1 METSKVKRFL
11 WKVLEIREVG
21 AVLPLLIAVVLFTAK
36 SDRFLTWDNMINV
49 LRIASFTMIC
59 AIGECYLLIS
69 GSWDISIGAV
79 YSLGGVIAGL
89 AMTSLGLPIWLSI
102 VLALVCGAV
111 IGLVNAFLVQK
122 LDMPA
127 FVATVGT
134 QFIAKGLVQ
143 GITKGT
149 PVYPLPDS
157 FLTVG
162 QSNLEIGSLGIPWV
176 LVIAIALAIVAGL
189 ILKYTTY
196 GRKIYA
202 VGGNGEAARLAGIPT
217 TKIRFS
223 AFILCGVLAAL
234 TGVLMASRL
243 GSAQANIGNGFE
255 MIVIAGAVIGGISMS
270 GGAGSIFGMALGAFF
285 MAMITNGMTLIKIS
299 ATWQTLVTGA
309 ILILACSLEYV
320 RNRLKASLNS

>member
-1 METSKVKRFL
+1 MEISKTKRIL
-11 WKVLEIREVG
+11 WKILEIREVG
-21 AVLPLLIAVVLFTAK
+21 AVLPLLIAVILFTAK
-36 SDRFLTWDNMINV
+36 SDRFLTYDNMINV

-89 AMTSLGLPIWLSI
+89 AMTSMGLPIWLSTI
-102 VLALVCGAV
+102 LALVAGGI
-111 IGLVNAFLVQK
+111 IGLVNAFLVEK
-122 LDMPA
+122 LEMPA

-149 PVYPLPDS
+149 PVYPLPDK
-157 FLTVG
+157 FLGIG
-162 QSNLEIGSLGIPWV
+162 QTNLQIGSMGIPWV
-176 LVIAIALAIVAGL
+176 LVIAIVLSIIAGL

-285 MAMITNGMTLIKIS
+285 MALITNGMTLIKIS

>member
-1 METSKVKRFL
+1 METSKTKRIL
-11 WKVLEIREVG
+11 WKILEIREVG
-21 AVLPLLIAVVLFTAK
+21 AVLPLLIAVILFTAK
-36 SDRFLTWDNMINV
+36 SDRFLTYDNMINV

-89 AMTSLGLPIWLSI
+89 AMTSMGLPIWLSTI
-102 VLALVCGAV
+102 LALVAGGI
-111 IGLVNAFLVQK
+111 IGLVNAFLVEK
-122 LDMPA
+122 LEMPA

-149 PVYPLPDS
+149 PVYPLPDK
-157 FLTVG
+157 FLGVG
-162 QSNLEIGSLGIPWV
+162 QTNLQIGSLGIPWV
-176 LVIAIALAIVAGL
+176 LVIAIVLSIIAGL

-223 AFILCGVLAAL
+223 AFILCGILAAL

-285 MAMITNGMTLIKIS
+285 MALITNGMSLIKIS